1 MREKICALMLTF
13 VLVLTSV
20 GTAFAAEPP
29 NAVQSKLALIEQD
42 TYGKEQTGAL
52 IDRIN
57 RLERDYD
64 GKHRS
69 GSLMARIDA
78 LYEEVYTT
86 GTVPSVLMDL
96 NAIEWNIS
104 HETSM
109 RSVQERIGEMEMS
122 LLGKT
127 GDGTFKKRISALST
141 ASFGTKDIP
150 VVPVTVPA
158 NTLIKVSLVTPVN
171 AKNLKVGDTI
181 EYQVADDVFVNDALV
196 FTKGSRGE
204 GTVTKVRQSRNF
216 GRNAQ
221 VEIDF
226 NNTKALDGTYVTTY
240 IGEEAKKEMQH
251 LAMAAGASLAGM
263 AVLGPIGIVAGAFVR
278 GKNVDLPA
286 GTEFYIQT
294 KGETT
299 LYGVQTTYDSAASF
313 QAPASTQSG
322 TSANDAAGYDDS
334 VYDDAT

>member
-1 MREKICALMLTF
+1 MLTF

-78 LYEEVYTT
+78 LYEEIYTT

-127 GDGTFKKRISALST
+127 EDGTFKKRISALST

-322 TSANDAAGYDDS
+322 TSADDTAGYDDS

>member
-1 MREKICALMLTF
+1 MREKICALALTF
-13 VLVLTSV
+13 VLVLTSI

-29 NAVQSKLALIEQD
+29 NDVQSKLALIEQD
-42 TYGKEQTGAL
+42 TYGREQTGAL

-64 GKHRS
+64 GAHRS
-69 GSLMARIDA
+69 GSLMSRIDA
-78 LYEEVYTT
+78 IYDEIYTNST
-86 GTVPSVLMDL
+86 SPSILMDL

-109 RSVQERIGEMEMS
+109 RAVQDRVNEMEMA

-127 GDGTFKKRISALST
+127 GEGTFKKRITALSV
-141 ASFGTKDIP
+141 ASFGKKEIP
-150 VVPVTVPA
+150 VTPVSVPA
-158 NTLIKVSLVTPVN
+158 NTLIKVALVTPVN

-216 GRNAQ
+216 GRNAE

-226 NNTKALDGTYVTTY
+226 KNTKALDGTYVTTF

-251 LAMAAGASLAGM
+251 LAMAAGASLAGI
-263 AVLGPIGIVAGAFVR
+263 AVLGPLGVVAGAFVH

-286 GTEFYIQT
+286 GTELYIQT
-294 KGETT
+294 KDETT
-299 LYGVQTTYDSAASF
+299 LYGVQTTYDSAAPM
-313 QAPASTQSG
+313 QAVSQST
-322 TSANDAAGYDDS
+322 NDTNDTS
-334 VYDDAT
+334 VYQDTY

>member
-1 MREKICALMLTF
+1 M
-13 VLVLTSV
+13 
-20 GTAFAAEPP
+20 
-29 NAVQSKLALIEQD
+29 
-42 TYGKEQTGAL
+42 
-52 IDRIN
+52 
-57 RLERDYD
+57 
-64 GKHRS
+64 
-69 GSLMARIDA
+69 
-78 LYEEVYTT
+78 
-86 GTVPSVLMDL
+86 
-96 NAIEWNIS
+96 
-104 HETSM
+104 
-109 RSVQERIGEMEMS
+109 
-122 LLGKT
+122 
-127 GDGTFKKRISALST
+127 
-141 ASFGTKDIP
+141 
-150 VVPVTVPA
+150 TVPA

-313 QAPASTQSG
+313 QPPASTQSG
-322 TSANDAAGYDDS
+322 TSADDTAGYDDS